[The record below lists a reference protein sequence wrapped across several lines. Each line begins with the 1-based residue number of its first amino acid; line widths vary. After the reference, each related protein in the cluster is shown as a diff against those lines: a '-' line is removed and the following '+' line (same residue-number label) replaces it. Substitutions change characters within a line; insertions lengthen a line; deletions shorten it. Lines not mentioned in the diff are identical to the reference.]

1 MATEDKK
8 TIVQR
13 FLESVFNEDYEK
25 VGRLIDPSFTYHD
38 TSTGE
43 LHGLDDIERLF
54 TNFHR
59 RYPDLS
65 ITIEELAD
73 AERDRVVARYTMYGT
88 HQGDDK
94 RVAAEGMSISRI
106 YDGKIQE
113 MRVIWDTAGWLF
125 QEIGRP
131 DVAWFCWF
139 WWCLGPRDPQEQG
152 VPAEEQGQ

>member
-1 MATEDKK
+1 MQPEDNMA
-8 TIVQR
+8 IVQR
-13 FLESVFNEDYEK
+13 FLESVFNEDYEE
-25 VGRLIDPSFTYHD
+25 VGRVIDPGFIYYD

-65 ITIEELAD
+65 ITIDELAN
-73 AERDRVVARYTMYGT
+73 AETDRVVARYTMYGT

-94 RVAAEGMSISRI
+94 QVAAEAMSISRI

-113 MRVIWDTAGWLF
+113 MRVIWDIAGWLV
-125 QEIGRP
+125 QELGGP
-131 DVAWFCWF
+131 DASIRCKM
-139 WWCLGPRDPQEQG
+139 WWC
-152 VPAEEQGQ
+152 